1 MSNNNNKQQSV
12 ADLFGN
18 KKEADELN
26 SKTRNLQI
34 AIVQA
39 LSRHDVPPEF
49 AECLTAVL
57 KKYISDSEI
66 VKGIKLGSTKAAYLT
81 TYGLKEY
88 HDEETVQKMKAS
100 DAFSIQIDESEVK
113 KMSQLNIVVDI
124 STKES
129 GLEKRHFKTID
140 LEAGDAATIV
150 ETVIEAFEEEKIDVK
165 AEMIDVGMDGCNT
178 MIGGKTGVITHMIE
192 EIPELRST
200 GACKSH
206 HIANAMKHASNKFNP
221 DIQQALVDVY
231 QDIEGARGKGLKKK
245 KEYEKVARSMGME
258 HKPKKTMSP
267 QDSEPSSTAF
277 LLFSRSSS
285 PFSSITIH
293 SKSQQKGRRGSK
305 LSSWIE
311 LTSSN

>member
-88 HDEETVQKMKAS
+88 HDEETV
-100 DAFSIQIDESEVK
+100 
-113 KMSQLNIVVDI
+113 
-124 STKES
+124 
-129 GLEKRHFKTID
+129 
-140 LEAGDAATIV
+140 
-150 ETVIEAFEEEKIDVK
+150 
-165 AEMIDVGMDGCNT
+165 
-178 MIGGKTGVITHMIE
+178 
-192 EIPELRST
+192 
-200 GACKSH
+200 
-206 HIANAMKHASNKFNP
+206 
-221 DIQQALVDVY
+221 
-231 QDIEGARGKGLKKK
+231 
-245 KEYEKVARSMGME
+245 
-258 HKPKKTMSP
+258 
-267 QDSEPSSTAF
+267 
-277 LLFSRSSS
+277 
-285 PFSSITIH
+285 
-293 SKSQQKGRRGSK
+293 
-305 LSSWIE
+305 
-311 LTSSN
+311 